1 MPGDQHTRTVIR
13 FGPFEADLET
23 QELRKQGRRM
33 RLPGQSFQILKM
45 LLERPGELVTREEL
59 RTALWPSDTFVDFEH
74 GLHAGVN
81 RLREALGDSA
91 DSPRL
96 VETLPRRG
104 YRFIGAITPS
114 IPVPQPL
121 QDGSAAQPVPAA
133 VETNRATVVRPARLR
148 VGRWVVSTISPSCGA
163 SDRFVGPITVVA
175 NEVQP
180 AQTTSEFQKGFRK
193 WVWVWAG
200 LGGVGLLALLLL
212 ARSLFH
218 GVNAVSGASQGR
230 VVVAVVPLQNLS
242 GDPGQDYFVDGLT
255 DEILTQLGQLNPD
268 RLAVVK
274 YGLPATGQQARASG
288 VVRGHQPEWQDRLEG
303 SVRRNN
309 DKVRVSVR
317 LIRANDGT
325 VLWANSFDR
334 RVGDVLGLESEIA
347 QHIGRELQVRV
358 LGHATQKPASPEVVE
373 AYLRGR
379 SELSRYIPVSDTPGA
394 YFERAITL
402 DPTYAPAYAGL
413 ADFYCSRAMG
423 NNESAEQAWQQAQ
436 RYAAQALSLDS
447 ESAETQTAIAW
458 IKLMH
463 EWDWPAAREHA
474 LRALQL
480 NPSSPEAHAVYAR
493 YLETAG
499 NLDEALNHRKQALAL
514 DPYRADLEEQ
524 LREEY
529 IFARDYQNTVA
540 SARRT
545 VANDANSVTAHE
557 ELCYGLGRLKLFDES
572 VAECSR
578 ILALWGHSDWIEP
591 YRQEYRKHGYE
602 AAKLLLARKELKVL
616 LKRPHPD
623 LWDLA
628 NAYADAGMKD
638 EALRTLLQGVA
649 THEPGLL
656 QIRLD
661 PDFDGIRDDA
671 RYRELIWRIG
681 FPSE

>member
-1 MPGDQHTRTVIR
+1 
-13 FGPFEADLET
+13 
-23 QELRKQGRRM
+23 
-33 RLPGQSFQILKM
+33 M

-114 IPVPQPL
+114 VPVPQPL
-121 QDGSAAQPVPAA
+121 EDGSAAQPVPAA

-163 SDRFVGPITVVA
+163 SDRFVGPITVVG

-288 VVRGHQPEWQDRLEG
+288 ADRRSQPEWQDRLEG

-334 RVGDVLGLESEIA
+334 RVG
-347 QHIGRELQVRV
+347 
-358 LGHATQKPASPEVVE
+358 
-373 AYLRGR
+373 
-379 SELSRYIPVSDTPGA
+379 
-394 YFERAITL
+394 
-402 DPTYAPAYAGL
+402 
-413 ADFYCSRAMG
+413 
-423 NNESAEQAWQQAQ
+423 
-436 RYAAQALSLDS
+436 
-447 ESAETQTAIAW
+447 
-458 IKLMH
+458 
-463 EWDWPAAREHA
+463 
-474 LRALQL
+474 
-480 NPSSPEAHAVYAR
+480 
-493 YLETAG
+493 
-499 NLDEALNHRKQALAL
+499 
-514 DPYRADLEEQ
+514 
-524 LREEY
+524 
-529 IFARDYQNTVA
+529 
-540 SARRT
+540 
-545 VANDANSVTAHE
+545 
-557 ELCYGLGRLKLFDES
+557 
-572 VAECSR
+572 
-578 ILALWGHSDWIEP
+578 
-591 YRQEYRKHGYE
+591 
-602 AAKLLLARKELKVL
+602 
-616 LKRPHPD
+616 
-623 LWDLA
+623 
-628 NAYADAGMKD
+628 
-638 EALRTLLQGVA
+638 GV
-649 THEPGLL
+649 
-656 QIRLD
+656 
-661 PDFDGIRDDA
+661 
-671 RYRELIWRIG
+671 
-681 FPSE
+681 